1 MLQRVMPARMATVL
15 VAAWPVRARFVP
27 GAGPGNLRCSALGT
41 APNGIKVNYA
51 LPASPWI
58 KPGGS
63 ETQAGSG

>member
-1 MLQRVMPARMATVL
+1 VL

-27 GAGPGNLRCSALGT
+27 GAAPGNLRCSALGT